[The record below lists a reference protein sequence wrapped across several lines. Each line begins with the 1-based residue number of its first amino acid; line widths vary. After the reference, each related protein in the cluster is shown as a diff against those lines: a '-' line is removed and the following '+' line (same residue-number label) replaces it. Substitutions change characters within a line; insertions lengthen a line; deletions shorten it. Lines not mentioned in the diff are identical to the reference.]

1 MTNFRFLVLLLLFF
15 FCNFSINYSNETEG
29 SAESNNNVNENCEN
43 SLQWYEDHPGY
54 KGEFKRVLKYCKNYA
69 KDVSPEGFIT
79 NPIISDFGS
88 FSGVNTR
95 PRDTVHQGIDIIG
108 PAEQNVIAVAD
119 GKVLEA
125 IVDDCWGATL
135 VVDHGKS
142 LDNKKLITIY
152 GHVGDFVVN
161 ENDSV
166 KRGDVI
172 AKLPEKVKH
181 LCMARVRHL
190 HLQIGQQYCGKEE
203 KNNWG
208 CKYFIKDFYNSLN
221 PHLYWADGKNKVT
234 CYEKD
239 KKFEKGTLTYPFECK
254 KKTN

>member
-1 MTNFRFLVLLLLFF
+1 MLKMTNFRFLGLLLLFF
-15 FCNFSINYSNETEG
+15 LCNFSINYSEETED
-29 SAESNNNVNENCEN
+29 SIESNHNINKNCEN

-54 KGEFKRVLKYCKNYA
+54 KGEFRRVLKYCKSYA

-142 LDNKKLITIY
+142 LDNKKLITLY
-152 GHVGDFVVN
+152 SHVGEFLVKEGDL
-161 ENDSV
+161 V
-166 KRGDVI
+166 KRGDAV
-172 AKLPEKVKH
+172 AKLPEKVEFP
-181 LCMARVRHL
+181 CMARVRHL
-190 HLQIGQQYCGKEE
+190 HLQIGQKYCEKE
-203 KNNWG
+203 
-208 CKYFIKDFYNSLN
+208 
-221 PHLYWADGKNKVT
+221 
-234 CYEKD
+234 
-239 KKFEKGTLTYPFECK
+239 
-254 KKTN
+254 

>member
-1 MTNFRFLVLLLLFF
+1 MLVL
-15 FCNFSINYSNETEG
+15 
-29 SAESNNNVNENCEN
+29 
-43 SLQWYEDHPGY
+43 
-54 KGEFKRVLKYCKNYA
+54 R
-69 KDVSPEGFIT
+69 GFIT

-95 PRDTVHQGIDIIG
+95 PRDIVHQGIDIIG
-108 PAEQNVIAVAD
+108 TAEQNVIAVAD
-119 GKVLEA
+119 GKVLET

-135 VVDHGKS
+135 VDHGKS

-161 ENDSV
+161 ENDSI

-181 LCMARVRHL
+181 LCMAREFVTYIFRL
-190 HLQIGQQYCGKEE
+190 ASNIAEKR

-221 PHLYWADGKNKVT
+221 PHLYWADGKNKIT

-239 KKFEKGTLTYPFECK
+239 KNLK
-254 KKTN
+254 KEP